1 MVLPTVRALKE
12 TDRLDWERLY
22 EGYAAFYKV
31 SQTAEMRQTVW
42 SWIFD
47 PAKEVEALAAV
58 ASDGKLVGI
67 AHYRSFSRP
76 LAASVGGFLDDL
88 FVDPD
93 VRGQGVADALIS
105 ALKAEGEKRGWT
117 VIRWITAED
126 NYRARGV
133 YDRLAA
139 RTRWVTYDIKL

>member
-1 MVLPTVRALKE
+1 MMVPFVRALRE
-12 TDRLDWERLY
+12 TDRSDWERLY
-22 EGYAAFYKV
+22 ENYAAFYKV
-31 SQTAEMRQTVW
+31 EQTAEMRETVW

-47 PAKEVEALAAV
+47 PSKEVEALV
-58 ASDGKLVGI
+58 AETSDGKLIGI
-67 AHYRSFSRP
+67 AHYRPFSRP

-93 VRGQGVADALIS
+93 VRGQGVADALIG
-105 ALKAEGEKRGWT
+105 ALKAEGEIRGWT

-139 RTRWVTYDIKL
+139 RTKWITYDIKL